1 MGAHQV
7 LQASQL
13 VRWRDGSSV
22 RLHQVQHLGAP
33 SSRLRA
39 LAWDG
44 GWVVIDLLRLQP
56 ELLSDFNRLPPSDWD
71 GLVFYTL
78 RLGYQGAGDFQEC
91 ALRAG
96 VARVSTSTTAAAAA

>member
-1 MGAHQV
+1 MRGHQV
-7 LQASQL
+7 LDEAQVVQ
-13 VRWRDGSSV
+13 WRDGSAV
-22 RLHQVQHLGAP
+22 QLHQVLHRGAP

-39 LAWDG
+39 VRDAG
-44 GWVVIDLLRLQP
+44 GWLVIDLLRLQP
-56 ELLSDFNRLPPSDWD
+56 EMLWDMNALPPSDWP

-78 RLGYQGAGDFQEC
+78 RLGYLGANDFQEC